1 MLVLNCWQL
10 PLGFGKNGLYVE
22 GDGDAVTGCT
32 CIDGVGPVPGFGFSV
47 GISVGAGVF
56 GQFGTRQ
63 QGSFWSVT
71 IMQPAGNCGNLGH
84 LKTKKLKHN
93 FFLIFSLSSSEEG
106 VVSCF
111 QAYF

>member
-1 MLVLNCWQL
+1 ML

-22 GDGDAVTGCT
+22 GDGDAVAGCS
-32 CIDGVGPVPGFGFSV
+32 DGVGPVPGFGFGVSMA
-47 GISVGAGVF
+47 VGAGVF

-84 LKTKKLKHN
+84 LKTIKLKHKRC
-93 FFLIFSLSSSEEG
+93 FFLIFSLSSWEEG

-111 QAYF
+111 QGYF